1 MTRKEF
7 AQWAMFVQ
15 TLFERQDFLPNEI
28 VQDLWWE
35 RLKPYSQDTVKR
47 AVLRLWET
55 QKWLPTMSEMLD
67 AIENVEAAQREEAAR
82 LLHEER
88 VVRYCQMLT
97 GADRAALAVGKT

>member
-28 VQDLWWE
+28 MQDLWWE
-35 RLKPYSQDTVKR
+35 RLKLFPQDTVKR

-67 AIENVEAAQREEAAR
+67 AIESERAEQRNQ
-82 LLHEER
+82 LLMAENEER
-88 VVRYCQMLT
+88 VVRFCQMLKS
-97 GADRAALAVGKT
+97 GDRAALPEGKL

>member
-15 TLFERQDFLPNEI
+15 TLFERQDFLPTEI
-28 VQDLWWE
+28 VQDLWYE
-35 RLKPYSQDTVKR
+35 RLRPFPQDTVKH

-67 AIENVEAAQREEAAR
+67 AIQWVEAKQLDEQVR
-82 LLHEER
+82 LMHEER
-88 VVRYCQMLT
+88 VIRYCQALKS
-97 GADRAALAVGKT
+97 GERAALPEGNL

>member
-7 AQWAMFVQ
+7 GQWCMFVQ
-15 TLFERQDFLPNEI
+15 TLFERQDFLPTELM
-28 VQDLWWE
+28 QDLWFE
-35 RLKPYSQDTVKR
+35 RLRPYSQDTVKH

-55 QKWLPTMSEMLD
+55 QKWLPTMSEMLG
-67 AIENVEAAQREEAAR
+67 AIEYVEAAQREETAR

-97 GADRAALAVGKT
+97 GADRAALPEGKT